1 MLFAEAFVTLWVI
14 MDPVGNVPVFLA
26 LTRRDDPL
34 VRRRAGLQAAGVAAA
49 VIVSFALFGE
59 LVLRL
64 LGISIESLQVAG
76 GLLLVLVA
84 LELLQPGRHSE
95 PVRHPGTN
103 AAFVPLGTPLLA
115 GPGAIAAVMVYARQV
130 DDVGEATAVVLAL
143 MAVLVAV
150 YLALRYAAGLVG
162 SGRTAS
168 SCCPRWWGFCLPP
181 SPCRWWPP
189 ASSPGSST
197 ACPNHDAH
205 SRLSYEL
212 GGEPVRTVVK
222 RC

>member
-1 MLFAEAFVTLWVI
+1 MWSAEVLALSLRPGSDAMLFAEAFVTLLVI

-26 LTRRDDPL
+26 LTRSYDPEL
-34 VRRRAGLQAAGVAAA
+34 RRRAGLQATGVAAA

-95 PVRHPGTN
+95 LVRHPGTN

-115 GPGAIAAVMVYARQV
+115 GPGAIAAVMVFARQV
-130 DDVGEATAVVLAL
+130 DDVGEAAAVVLAL
-143 MAVLVAV
+143 MAVLVVV

-162 SGRTAS
+162 LLGEN
-168 SCCPRWWGFCLPP
+168 GIEL
-181 SPCRWWPP
+181 
-189 ASSPGSST
+189 
-197 ACPNHDAH
+197 
-205 SRLSYEL
+205 LSK
-212 GGEPVRTVVK
+212 VVGLLLAAIAVQMVATGIESWVK
-222 RC
+222 HGVS

>member
-1 MLFAEAFVTLWVI
+1 MWSAEVLALSLRPGFDAMLFAEAFVTLLVI

-26 LTRRDDPL
+26 LTRSYDPL
-34 VRRRAGLQAAGVAAA
+34 VRRRAGLQATGVAAA

-84 LELLQPGRHSE
+84 LELLQPGRHTE
-95 PVRHPGTN
+95 QAPYPGTN

-130 DDVGEATAVVLAL
+130 DDVGDATAVVLAL

-162 SGRTAS
+162 LLGENGIELLSKVVGLLLAAIAVQMVAT
-168 SCCPRWWGFCLPP
+168 GIE
-181 SPCRWWPP
+181 
-189 ASSPGSST
+189 
-197 ACPNHDAH
+197 
-205 SRLSYEL
+205 SRVEHGVS
-212 GGEPVRTVVK
+212 
-222 RC
+222 

>member
-1 MLFAEAFVTLWVI
+1 MWSAEVLALSLRPGFDAMLFAEAFVTLLVI

-26 LTRRDDPL
+26 LTRSYDPEL
-34 VRRRAGLQAAGVAAA
+34 RRRAGLQATVVAAA

-84 LELLQPGRHSE
+84 LELLQPGRQSE
-95 PVRHPGTN
+95 QAPHPGTN

-143 MAVLVAV
+143 MAVLVVV

-162 SGRTAS
+162 LLGEN
-168 SCCPRWWGFCLPP
+168 GIEL
-181 SPCRWWPP
+181 
-189 ASSPGSST
+189 
-197 ACPNHDAH
+197 
-205 SRLSYEL
+205 LSK
-212 GGEPVRTVVK
+212 VVGLLLAAIAVQMVATGIESWVK
-222 RC
+222 HGVS